1 MTNKI
6 KTLVSLL
13 LATGLMAFGAAANAD
28 SFTVDLS
35 TEFSGA
41 DAPEG
46 STPWLE
52 MTIDDGD
59 TAGSVTI
66 TIVASNLT
74 DDEFIHEFYFNF
86 NPAQSSGDLGG
97 QGSFSFIPADS
108 ITVTNGCALGDDAF
122 SAGGGGLFD
131 IYCAFQTSSGSGRW
145 TNGET
150 FIIELSGPTYL
161 TASDFDFLSTP
172 NGGNGTWTA
181 AAHIQ
186 SIGSDNEGSGW
197 IGGRTDGG
205 DVPEPGTLALFGLG
219 LTLIGVATRRRR
231 ITPES

>member
-6 KTLVSLL
+6 KTLISLL
-13 LATGLMAFGAAANAD
+13 LATGLMALGAAANAD

-46 STPWLE
+46 STPWLR
-52 MTIDDGD
+52 MTVDDGD
-59 TAGSVTI
+59 TSGTVDIMIEAI
-66 TIVASNLT
+66 HLT
-74 DDEFIHEFYFNF
+74 DSEFVGAFYFNYGGD
-86 NPAQSSGDLGG
+86 ALDLGATFALNAANNVG
-97 QGSFSFIPADS
+97 TP
-108 ITVTNGCALGDDAF
+108 TNGCWLGNDSF
-122 SAGGGGLFD
+122 SAGGGGYFD
-131 IYCAFQTSSGSGRW
+131 IFCSFANGQWMSGG
-145 TNGET
+145 T
-150 FIIELSGPTYL
+150 FSVTVTLAGL
-161 TASDFDFLSTP
+161 VASDFDFLSTP

-197 IGGRTDGG
+197 IGGRTGGG